1 MITKP
6 GIGWTKLG
14 QGVWEHVSGLR
25 ISTLGGVR
33 LPDKSF
39 VWAES
44 WPILQQFDK
53 FLRIAGGNRR
63 RGLMMFGLSLL
74 EQR

>member
-6 GIGWTKLG
+6 GIGWKQLG

-25 ISTLGGVR
+25 IHMLGGVR
-33 LPDKSF
+33 LPDHRS

-44 WPILQQFDK
+44 WPISQELYK
-53 FLRIAGGNRR
+53 FIRIAGGNRR